1 MSQGNLPS
9 SVGKQCESTKRN
21 PARVRIFESR
31 GKSSLEWVEYNAKQ
45 VPGPG
50 AYSPTIERPS
60 TGKFSTARPIGY
72 LDIAINKGKREPG
85 PLEYQARDLG
95 SAVNKPGGRFSTSFP
110 KTFIELECYR
120 AKSIPGPK
128 YVTPIAP
135 VAGLFGRISEAR
147 PKSAVDWLVY
157 DAKQKPSPC
166 DYVVKGKTRV
176 DCSPASG
183 GGFGKGK
190 SKGFIEL
197 EELRT
202 SDHPAPG
209 DYIINRL
216 GVYAI
221 RPKVKEPKRTYCSR
235 DRMSNQLQALEQMSR
250 KKVLTKAERKERKAK
265 RQRKRM
271 ARIRKEAKERAR
283 VRAMKEAGVTDTAMA
298 MARRPEAMFSSRKLL
313 RYKIAKLDDT
323 YRRYM

>member
-1 MSQGNLPS
+1 MVGRDPCAGLPP
-9 SVGKQCESTKRN
+9 R
-21 PARVRIFESR
+21 
-31 GKSSLEWVEYNAKQ
+31 
-45 VPGPG
+45 
-50 AYSPTIERPS
+50 
-60 TGKFSTARPIGY
+60 
-72 LDIAINKGKREPG
+72 REPG

-176 DCSPASG
+176 DCSPSSG

-209 DYIINRL
+209 DYINIINRL

-221 RPKVKEPKRTYCSR
+221 LNTVGCWRV
-235 DRMSNQLQALEQMSR
+235 R
-250 KKVLTKAERKERKAK
+250 KKTKTKTKWRFYENIMMHRE
-265 RQRKRM
+265 
-271 ARIRKEAKERAR
+271 EAYAQQPLNGERALF
-283 VRAMKEAGVTDTAMA
+283 AGAFN
-298 MARRPEAMFSSRKLL
+298 ARL
-313 RYKIAKLDDT
+313 
-323 YRRYM
+323 